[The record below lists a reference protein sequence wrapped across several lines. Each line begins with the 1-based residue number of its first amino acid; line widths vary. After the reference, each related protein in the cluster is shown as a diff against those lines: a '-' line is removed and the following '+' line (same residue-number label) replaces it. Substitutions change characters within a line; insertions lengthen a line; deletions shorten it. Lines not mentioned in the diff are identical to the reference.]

1 MFAITPTGD
10 GDILLSGRFDAAQ
23 VDRADAVLGK
33 LQSSTRIDFSG
44 LEYISSAGLGCLLKA
59 QKRLSQSGQM
69 LVLIRMNKLVRD
81 IFRMARLEVVFRID
95 DDA

>member
-1 MFAITPTGD
+1 MFTIASQETGD
-10 GDILLSGRFDAAQ
+10 VLLSGRFDASQ
-23 VDRADAVLGK
+23 VDRADAVLAQ
-33 LQSSTRIDFSG
+33 LQTTTRVDFAG
-44 LEYISSAGLGCLLKA
+44 LEYISSAGLGSLLKA

-69 LVLIRMNKLVRD
+69 LILIRMNKLVRD

>member
-1 MFAITPTGD
+1 MFVITPADNGD
-10 GDILLSGRFDAAQ
+10 VLLSGRFDAAQ
-23 VDRADAVLGK
+23 VDRADAVLGR
-33 LQSSTRIDFSG
+33 LQTTTRIDFSG

-59 QKRLSQSGQM
+59 QKRLAQSGQG
-69 LVLIRMNKLVRD
+69 LILIRMNKLVRD